1 MPRVKA
7 KVSIPLRIF
16 VTATFECDVEDRDDL
31 EQYACD
37 WASNM
42 VDLQNYQTSVGVECG
57 HKAEEVELDYI
68 GDECIQDDGIQI
80 VAFEGLD
87 NE

>member
-1 MPRVKA
+1 MPLVKA
-7 KVSIPLRIF
+7 KVSIPIHFF
-16 VTATFECDVEDRDDL
+16 VTATVECNVKDLGDL

-57 HKAEEVELDYI
+57 HKAEGVEVEYV
-68 GDECIQDDGIQI
+68 GEACIQDDGIHI
-80 VAFEGLD
+80 VDVEGLD

>member
-1 MPRVKA
+1 MPLVKA
-7 KVSIPLRIF
+7 KVSIPIHFF
-16 VTATFECDVEDRDDL
+16 VTATVECNVKDLGDL

-57 HKAEEVELDYI
+57 HKAEEVVLDYI
-68 GDECIQDDGIQI
+68 GDECIEDDGIQI

>member
-1 MPRVKA
+1 MPLVKA
-7 KVSIPLRIF
+7 KVSIPIHFF
-16 VTATFECDVEDRDDL
+16 VTATVECDAEDRDDL

-42 VDLQNYQTSVGVECG
+42 VVLQNYQTSVGVECG
-57 HKAEEVELDYI
+57 HKAEGVELDYI